1 MYYPVRD
8 APHNRTRVAL
18 ALRWYEWRII
28 AVGLQDRPLAAAS
41 RPRVDRLERRASR
54 VSSIAGQTSAPAR
67 SPKREEGKSFV
78 GTLFIVAT
86 PIGNL
91 GDMTFRAVETLRNVA
106 LIAAEDTRHSSIL
119 LQEFGITTHM
129 ISYHQ
134 HNQASRE
141 SRLLRELETGDVALI
156 SDAGTPGIADPGVEI
171 VAQAL
176 NAGHRVVP
184 IPGASAMTAAVSA
197 SGIVSG
203 PFLFVGFLPR
213 AGENRRVAI
222 GKAAAAGVPF
232 VVYEAPT
239 RLLATLADMRGM
251 TGNRHAMVARELT
264 KMHEELRAGT
274 LDGLLDHFGT
284 TPLRGEFVIVVGA
297 PDDCEAEGGD
307 VEAVI
312 RQLLAD
318 GARPSRAARE
328 ASAITGLSG
337 SDAYELVRR
346 VARGAAREKE

>member
-1 MYYPVRD
+1 M
-8 APHNRTRVAL
+8 
-18 ALRWYEWRII
+18 
-28 AVGLQDRPLAAAS
+28 
-41 RPRVDRLERRASR
+41 
-54 VSSIAGQTSAPAR
+54 
-67 SPKREEGKSFV
+67 

-119 LQEFGITTHM
+119 LREFGITTHM

-134 HNQASRE
+134 HNMASRE
-141 SRLLRELETGDVALI
+141 SRILRELETGDVALI

-171 VAQAL
+171 VARAFDL
-176 NAGHRVVP
+176 GHRVVP
-184 IPGASAMTAAVSA
+184 IPGASAITAAVSA
-197 SGIVSG
+197 SGLVPG

-213 AGENRRVAI
+213 SGEDRRVAI

-239 RLLATLADMRGM
+239 RLVATLDELWGS
-251 TGNRHAMVARELT
+251 TGNRRVMVARELT
-264 KMHEELRAGT
+264 KMHEELRTGT
-274 LDGLLDHFGT
+274 VDELRSHFRT
-284 TPLRGEFVIVVGA
+284 TPPRGEFVIVVGA
-297 PDDCEAEGGD
+297 ADAHGTGSGD
-307 VEAVI
+307 VEAVV

-337 SDAYELVRR
+337 SDAYEIVRR
-346 VARGAAREKE
+346 IAREAADEPGLTDS